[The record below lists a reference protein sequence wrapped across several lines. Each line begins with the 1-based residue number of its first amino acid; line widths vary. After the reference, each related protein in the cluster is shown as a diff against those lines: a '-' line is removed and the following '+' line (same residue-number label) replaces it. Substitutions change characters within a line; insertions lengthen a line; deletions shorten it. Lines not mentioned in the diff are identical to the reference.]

1 MSTKRQQELQFR
13 LFLCLIWN
21 HFGSVLSK
29 ITFKIDTFKCDSMSD
44 DILIYLKFSMHC
56 FKFIYMYFVCVNLL
70 EQIIQSRE
78 GSSSN

>member
-1 MSTKRQQELQFR
+1 MES
-13 LFLCLIWN
+13 
-21 HFGSVLSK
+21 FGLLGSIVSML
-29 ITFKIDTFKCDSMSD
+29 TFKIDIFNCNSMSD

-70 EQIIQSRE
+70 EQLIQSRE